1 MYEIAINDP
10 KVYLDG
16 EAYAR
21 NNNSSLSE
29 MVNRY
34 VASLAAKLRSSKK
47 HQKVALD
54 KTEDFQNAMN
64 YVKSLSAKEGG
75 TVPADENGLDALVEK
90 KYKL

>member
-64 YVKSLSAKEGG
+64 YVKSLAAKEGG
-75 TVPADENGLDALVEK
+75 TVPAYENGLDALVEK

>member
-1 MYEIAINDP
+1 MYEIAINDS
-10 KVYLDG
+10 KVYLEG

-54 KTEDFQNAMN
+54 NTEDFQNAMN
-64 YVKSLSAKEGG
+64 YVKSLVAKEGG
-75 TVPADENGLDALVEK
+75 TVPADENGLDALVER

>member
-47 HQKVALD
+47 HQQVALD

-64 YVKSLSAKEGG
+64 YVKSLAAKEGG
-75 TVPADENGLDALVEK
+75 TVPADENGLDALVER